1 MWKLSKTL
9 AILFVMAIGGL
20 IGFVNTNNQN
30 LNANPTTLIR
40 WVDVPKT
47 DVSLPSKININLQ
60 KEQVEFSGNTENAT
74 VNIQKETEIKKVPV
88 YITKEVEKVIYEPN
102 LVMSTRLLKKTVPL
116 TLPKINVDRQQNQ

>member
-30 LNANPTTLIR
+30 LNANPVTLIR

-102 LVMSTRLLKKTVPL
+102 LVMSTRLLKKAIPL
-116 TLPKINVDRQQNQ
+116 TLPKINVDRQ

>member
-9 AILFVMAIGGL
+9 AILLVMATGGL

-74 VNIQKETEIKKVPV
+74 VNIQKETEIKEVPV

>member
-74 VNIQKETEIKKVPV
+74 VNIQKETKIKKVPV

-116 TLPKINVDRQQNQ
+116 TLPKINVDRQ

>member
-30 LNANPTTLIR
+30 LNANPVSLIR

-47 DVSLPSKININLQ
+47 DVSLPNKININLQ

-102 LVMSTRLLKKTVPL
+102 LVMSTRLLKKAVPL
-116 TLPKINVDRQQNQ
+116 TLPKINVDR

>member
-9 AILFVMAIGGL
+9 AILLVMATGGL
-20 IGFVNTNNQN
+20 IGFINTNNQN

>member
-9 AILFVMAIGGL
+9 AILLVIATGGL

-74 VNIQKETEIKKVPV
+74 VNIQKETEIKEVPV

-116 TLPKINVDRQQNQ
+116 TLPKINVDRQ

>member
-9 AILFVMAIGGL
+9 AILLVIATGGL

-102 LVMSTRLLKKTVPL
+102 LVMSTRLLKKAIPL
-116 TLPKINVDRQQNQ
+116 TLPKINVDRQ

>member
-30 LNANPTTLIR
+30 LNANPVTLIR

-116 TLPKINVDRQQNQ
+116 TLPKINVDRQ

>member
-9 AILFVMAIGGL
+9 AILLVMAVGGL

-30 LNANPTTLIR
+30 LNANPVTLIR

-116 TLPKINVDRQQNQ
+116 TLPKINVDR

>member
-9 AILFVMAIGGL
+9 AILLVMATGGL

-47 DVSLPSKININLQ
+47 DVSLPSKISINLQ

>member
-9 AILFVMAIGGL
+9 AILLVMATGGL

-60 KEQVEFSGNTENAT
+60 KEQVEFSGNIENAT

>member
-9 AILFVMAIGGL
+9 AILLVMAIGGL

-30 LNANPTTLIR
+30 LNANPVTLIR

-60 KEQVEFSGNTENAT
+60 KEQVEFSGNTKNAT

-116 TLPKINVDRQQNQ
+116 TLPKINVDR

>member
-9 AILFVMAIGGL
+9 AILLVMATGGL

-60 KEQVEFSGNTENAT
+60 KEQVEFSGNTENAI

-116 TLPKINVDRQQNQ
+116 TLPKINVDRQ

>member
-9 AILFVMAIGGL
+9 AILLVMATGGL

-47 DVSLPSKININLQ
+47 DVSLPSKISINLQ

-116 TLPKINVDRQQNQ
+116 TLPKINVDRQ

>member
-9 AILFVMAIGGL
+9 AILLVMATGGL

-102 LVMSTRLLKKTVPL
+102 LVMSTRLLKRTVPL
-116 TLPKINVDRQQNQ
+116 TLPKINVDRQ

>member
-30 LNANPTTLIR
+30 LNANPVTLIR

-47 DVSLPSKININLQ
+47 DVSLPNKININLQ

-116 TLPKINVDRQQNQ
+116 TLPKINVDR

>member
-116 TLPKINVDRQQNQ
+116 TLPKINVDRQ

>member
-9 AILFVMAIGGL
+9 AILLVIATGGL

-60 KEQVEFSGNTENAT
+60 KEQVEFSGNTENVT

-102 LVMSTRLLKKTVPL
+102 LVMSTKLLKKTVPL

>member
-30 LNANPTTLIR
+30 LNANPVTLIR

-88 YITKEVEKVIYEPN
+88 YITKEVEKVVYEPN
-102 LVMSTRLLKKTVPL
+102 LVMSTRLLKKAVPL
-116 TLPKINVDRQQNQ
+116 TLPKINVDR

>member
-9 AILFVMAIGGL
+9 AILLVMATGGL

-116 TLPKINVDRQQNQ
+116 TLPKINVDR

>member
-9 AILFVMAIGGL
+9 AILLVIATGGL

-60 KEQVEFSGNTENAT
+60 KEQVEFSGNTENVT

-102 LVMSTRLLKKTVPL
+102 LVMSTKLLKKTVPL
-116 TLPKINVDRQQNQ
+116 TLPKINVDRQ

>member
-9 AILFVMAIGGL
+9 AILLVMATGGL

>member
-30 LNANPTTLIR
+30 LNAKPVTLIR

-88 YITKEVEKVIYEPN
+88 YITKEVEKIIYEPN
-102 LVMSTRLLKKTVPL
+102 LVMSTRLLKKAVPL
-116 TLPKINVDRQQNQ
+116 TLPKINVDR

>member
-9 AILFVMAIGGL
+9 AILLVMAIGGL

-116 TLPKINVDRQQNQ
+116 TLPKINVDR

>member
-9 AILFVMAIGGL
+9 AILLVMATGGL

-74 VNIQKETEIKKVPV
+74 VNIQKETEIKEVPV

-116 TLPKINVDRQQNQ
+116 TLPKINVDRQ

>member
-9 AILFVMAIGGL
+9 AILLVMATGGL

-47 DVSLPSKININLQ
+47 DMSLPSKININLQ

-116 TLPKINVDRQQNQ
+116 TLPKINVDRQ

>member
-9 AILFVMAIGGL
+9 AILLVIATGGL

-116 TLPKINVDRQQNQ
+116 TLPKINVDR

>member
-30 LNANPTTLIR
+30 LNANPVTLIR

-47 DVSLPSKININLQ
+47 DVSLPNKININLQ

-102 LVMSTRLLKKTVPL
+102 LVMSTRLLKKAVPL
-116 TLPKINVDRQQNQ
+116 TLPKINVDR

>member
-9 AILFVMAIGGL
+9 AILLVMAVGGL

-30 LNANPTTLIR
+30 LNASPVTLIR

-74 VNIQKETEIKKVPV
+74 VNIQKETEIKKVPI
-88 YITKEVEKVIYEPN
+88 YITKEVEKIIYEPN

>member
-9 AILFVMAIGGL
+9 AILLVIATGGL

-102 LVMSTRLLKKTVPL
+102 LVMSTRLLKRTVPL
-116 TLPKINVDRQQNQ
+116 TLPKINVDRQ

>member
-1 MWKLSKTL
+1 MKTKWNAL
-9 AILFVMAIGGL
+9 AFTLVMCLGGI
-20 IGFVNTNNQN
+20 IGFRASPNQN
-30 LNANPTTLIR
+30 LQANEITKIR

-116 TLPKINVDRQQNQ
+116 TLPKINVDR

>member
-9 AILFVMAIGGL
+9 AILLVMATGGL

-60 KEQVEFSGNTENAT
+60 KEQVEFSGNTKNAT

-102 LVMSTRLLKKTVPL
+102 LVMSTRLLKRTVPL

>member
-9 AILFVMAIGGL
+9 AILLVIATGGL

-60 KEQVEFSGNTENAT
+60 KEQVEFSGNTKNAT

>member
-9 AILFVMAIGGL
+9 AILLVIATGGL

-116 TLPKINVDRQQNQ
+116 TLPKINVDRQ

>member
-9 AILFVMAIGGL
+9 AILLVMATGGL

-102 LVMSTRLLKKTVPL
+102 LVMSTRLLKKTIPL